1 MDEKEVQ
8 STTTTRKVI
17 KEPAIKTGPPQAVY
31 ETKKSIFR
39 TYQVVWYFLGV
50 IEVLLGFRIIL
61 KIFGADPY
69 SGFANFIY
77 SLSSPFALP
86 FFGVLRTSTA
96 PPSGS
101 LIEWSTLVAMAVYW
115 IIAYGIVQLLQF
127 VKPVTP
133 DEVEQTVDS
142 Q

>member
-17 KEPAIKTGPPQAVY
+17 KEPTIKTGHSQAVY

-96 PPSGS
+96 PQSVS
-101 LIEWSTLVAMAVYW
+101 LIEWSTLIAMAVYW

>member
-17 KEPAIKTGPPQAVY
+17 KEPAIKTGPPQAIY

-69 SGFANFIY
+69 SGFANLIY

-86 FFGVLRTSTA
+86 FFGVLRISTA
-96 PPSGS
+96 TTTGS
-101 LIEWSTLVAMAVYW
+101 LIEWSTLVGMAVYW
-115 IIAYGIVQLLQF
+115 IVAYGIVQLIQF